1 LREGNDNFCNFAAL
15 IPMVMKVNSLFE
27 PYLNLLIEILKK
39 YKVKT
44 AYLFGSVLTDR
55 FNENSDIDLLVNYE
69 DFTKDP
75 IERGENSWN
84 LQFALEDTLH
94 REVDLVNEANLKNP
108 YFIKELNETKYQIY
122 GQ

>member
-1 LREGNDNFCNFAAL
+1 
-15 IPMVMKVNSLFE
+15 MVMKVNSLFE

-75 IERGENSWN
+75 LERGENSWN

-122 GQ
+122 KQ

>member
-1 LREGNDNFCNFAAL
+1 
-15 IPMVMKVNSLFE
+15 MVMKVNSLFE

-75 IERGENSWN
+75 IERGGNSWN
-84 LQFALEDTLH
+84 LQFALEDALH

-108 YFIKELNETKYQIY
+108 YFIKELNETKYQIF